1 MATNIGPAR
10 LFQRACPALGL
21 PIRAY
26 LQQSTIRGG
35 SKSELVSQLYSKYG
49 PLLRENG
56 RQGCSSENSG
66 EERPGNEQPY
76 SNPSRWTH
84 GPRNENVKRAVDP
97 KGLASMNSF
106 NLPGRACG
114 N

>member
-35 SKSELVSQLYSKYG
+35 SKSELVSQLYSKHG
-49 PLLRENG
+49 LLLRENG

-66 EERPGNEQPY
+66 EERPVNEQPY
-76 SNPSRWTH
+76 SNPSRWTP
-84 GPRNENVKRAVDP
+84 GTRSVNVKRAVDP
-97 KGLASMNSF
+97 KGLANMNSF
-106 NLPGRACG
+106 NLLRKARG